1 MLTPCLHLP
10 FQIASATITT
20 VAPGAFFVYPGA
32 DQGCAACDSSM
43 GMLASTM
50 TRLADQLLRFE
61 GLILLLVAP
70 LLLFPN
76 PTTPWAA
83 LLLVGLWPLR
93 WWRRGHLSR
102 RTPLDWA
109 LAVLMVMLLVGYAQA
124 IDRTLAEPRFWS
136 MFLSLAAFY
145 TVVNTVTSA
154 RQVWQW
160 AFALVALG
168 LGVALLGL
176 VGTNWFTDKVVDLG
190 AVYSQLPR
198 LLDGTLGPWRRG
210 FHPNEVGGTLAMFLP
225 LTLALWWGA
234 WRLDAAHGWPSRAR
248 TVQRFGLTVVL
259 VAQGTV
265 LLLTQSR
272 AALLS
277 LALALLV
284 LAVVRQRRLV
294 LVVPVVLAGA
304 VWLLQRWG
312 GQLDALPGTNP
323 ANLIGRAD
331 LWGRALL
338 AIHDFPLAGIGLGM
352 FRRLALLY
360 YPFFEIDPVLADVGH
375 AHNVFLQMTLDFGI
389 FGLIAYV
396 AVVLLTLAILW
407 RLYRTLAAGGL
418 RLLTAGVG
426 AGFLAMLFF
435 GVLDAMMPVA
445 RPSFTLWLFSGLIVA
460 VYNLQVRPHALEQ
473 NARPDATSASLV
485 STAT

>member
-1 MLTPCLHLP
+1 M
-10 FQIASATITT
+10 A
-20 VAPGAFFVYPGA
+20 
-32 DQGCAACDSSM
+32 
-43 GMLASTM
+43 
-50 TRLADQLLRFE
+50 RLADQLLRFE
-61 GLILLLVAP
+61 GLILLLMAP

-76 PTTPWAA
+76 PITPWAA
-83 LLLVGLWPLR
+83 LLLVLLWPLR

-109 LAVLMVMLLVGYAQA
+109 LVVLMVMLVIGYVQA

-145 TVVNTVTSA
+145 TVVNSVTSV
-154 RQVWQW
+154 RQVWLW
-160 AFALVALG
+160 SLVLVTLG
-168 LGVALLGL
+168 AGIALLGL

-190 AVYSQLPR
+190 ALYSQLPR

-234 WRLDAAHGWPSRAR
+234 WRGDALRGWPQRAR
-248 TVQRFGLTVVL
+248 LAQRIGFSLVL
-259 VAQGTV
+259 VAQGIV

-277 LALALLV
+277 LALALVVMAIVKQWRLVFALPLV
-284 LAVVRQRRLV
+284 LIA
-294 LVVPVVLAGA
+294 AA
-304 VWLLQRWG
+304 WLLQRWG

-323 ANLIGRAD
+323 ANLIGRTD

-338 AIHDFPLAGIGLGM
+338 TIHDFPLAGVGLGM

-360 YPFFEIDPVLADVGH
+360 YPFFDIDPVLADVGH

-389 FGLIAYV
+389 FGLIAFV
-396 AVVLLTLAILW
+396 AVVLLTLWMLW
-407 RLYRTLAAGGL
+407 RLLREVAAGGL
-418 RLLTAGVG
+418 RLLVAGLG

-435 GVLDAMMPVA
+435 SLLDAMMPVA
-445 RPSFTLWLFSGLIVA
+445 RPSFTLWLFLGLIVA
-460 VYNLQVRPHALEQ
+460 VYNLQVRSRVIESRA
-473 NARPDATSASLV
+473 APDV
-485 STAT
+485 STGPLTSMTA